1 MFLSACGYRIIGSKF
16 LPFDSVT
23 IRHVQNETYEPRLE
37 EILHNALSNEFIS
50 QGIEVRKSGGDVELE
65 ATVTTFLLGAIGVVD
80 ETVREQE
87 LIMLVDIKI
96 TDEGRVTEFKAMQSP
111 IKITFQSSG
120 TVSEIVAYKERAMNK
135 AGREIAK
142 EIVGQIIIR
151 YAK

>member
-1 MFLSACGYRIIGSKF
+1 M
-16 LPFDSVT
+16 
-23 IRHVQNETYEPRLE
+23 
-37 EILHNALSNEFIS
+37 
-50 QGIEVRKSGGDVELE
+50 
-65 ATVTTFLLGAIGVVD
+65 VD

-120 TVSEIVAYKERAMNK
+120 TVSKIVAYKERAMNK